1 MDEPDTPHAGIDLD
15 LISLSSLNRMD
26 KGRELGKIPSDPS
39 DYRVFVNS
47 IFKRMAAEELFFS
60 FSRQMKDVNKILN
73 TQYSSASDIA
83 QVILKDLALTSKM
96 LKLVNSSF
104 YRHFSTR
111 GISTISEAMII
122 LGTDE
127 IRMAAASI
135 KIYETMKG
143 FANKGILADKALKGL
158 QRGIMAGQIAREGG
172 YKDPDAL
179 QVSAMLYDLGEYL
192 VVLFDPEKYIQIEIA
207 RDQDQVSRQEA
218 SKSILGISYSDLGR
232 IAALKLHVPENIVYA
247 MRPVTHFDVRAD
259 QLSDRDRH
267 RYVTAFTR
275 ELCDLSLE
283 EGEHKAQAA
292 LLAAKYKGA
301 LNMDLSK
308 VLELAHTSRE
318 RISKHTVLQ
327 RSTEEIQG

>member
-1 MDEPDTPHAGIDLD
+1 MDEPDKPHAGIDLD
-15 LISLSSLNRMD
+15 LISLSSLNRMER
-26 KGRELGKIPSDPS
+26 GREFGKLPSDPS
-39 DYRVFVNS
+39 DYRVFVNA
-47 IFKRMAAEELFFS
+47 IFKRMAGEELFFS
-60 FSRQMKDVNKILN
+60 FSRQMNDVNKILN

-111 GISTISEAMII
+111 GISTISDAMII

-127 IRMAAASI
+127 IRLAAASI

-143 FANKGILADKALKGL
+143 LANTGILAEKALKGL

-179 QVSAMLYDLGEYL
+179 QISAMLYDLGEYL
-192 VVLFDPEKYIQIEIA
+192 VVLFDPEKYIKIEIA
-207 RDQDQVSRQEA
+207 MDQDQVSRQEA

-232 IAALKLHVPENIVYA
+232 IAALKLHVPEKIVHA
-247 MRPVTHFDVRAD
+247 MRPVTQFDVRAD
-259 QLSDRDRH
+259 KLSDRDRY

-283 EGEHKAQAA
+283 GGGHRDQAGR
-292 LLAAKYKGA
+292 LADKYKGA
-301 LNMDLSK
+301 LDMEVSK
-308 VLELAHTSRE
+308 VLELAHTSWE
-318 RISKHTVLQ
+318 RISKHKALFNM
-327 RSTEEIQG
+327 GLDHH